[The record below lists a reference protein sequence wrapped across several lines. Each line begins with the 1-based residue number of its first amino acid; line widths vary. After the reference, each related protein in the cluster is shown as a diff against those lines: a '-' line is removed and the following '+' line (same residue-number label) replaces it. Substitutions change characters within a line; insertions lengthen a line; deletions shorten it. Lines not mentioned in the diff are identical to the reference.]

1 MVIEAREGGI
11 HIPEYGI
18 YLSSDQIR
26 RIQDR
31 ELGKRTLA
39 RELDNVI
46 TENQTARVIQMIR
59 EPEVFISATANDLPE
74 PTIEGVTGDDFR
86 PDPVEVY
93 NRSVRD
99 YASGSRK
106 EAKRKL
112 NRISFEGGGP
122 IAICWVADTHLGNK
136 GTDVARAFRE
146 IKVVRD
152 TPGMFSFFVG
162 DLYDNFIIGFLKAVN
177 MGQRATIEDQ
187 YALGQYYLEQC
198 REKWLGYVSGNHE
211 QWTLKVAG
219 YDANRDIVPKNIL
232 YDTDEIAFELAVG
245 EHRWKCIARH
255 KWPGSSIYNPLHPQT
270 RGSKFSR
277 PGYDVYVGAHT
288 HPGALAADHPAGD
301 GRVISLIQCG
311 TYKNRDS
318 YARTIGFPETG
329 RTTAVCTIFFPNG
342 YHFSVANVDIAAHI
356 MRDIYKVK
364 EPTRLYKGLVE

>member
-198 REKWLGYVSGNHE
+198 REKWLGYVSGNH
-211 QWTLKVAG
+211 
-219 YDANRDIVPKNIL
+219 
-232 YDTDEIAFELAVG
+232 
-245 EHRWKCIARH
+245 
-255 KWPGSSIYNPLHPQT
+255 
-270 RGSKFSR
+270 
-277 PGYDVYVGAHT
+277 
-288 HPGALAADHPAGD
+288 
-301 GRVISLIQCG
+301 
-311 TYKNRDS
+311 
-318 YARTIGFPETG
+318 
-329 RTTAVCTIFFPNG
+329 
-342 YHFSVANVDIAAHI
+342 
-356 MRDIYKVK
+356 
-364 EPTRLYKGLVE
+364 